1 MTTLDLVLGQY
12 NRSSVRELVT
22 VMIGYLCIRLL
33 LFMLMRPEKTE
44 AEARCYEVDCE
55 AEAKVIKD
63 GA

>member
-1 MTTLDLVLGQY
+1 
-12 NRSSVRELVT
+12 
-22 VMIGYLCIRLL
+22 
-33 LFMLMRPEKTE
+33 MLMRPEKTE